1 MATSLG
7 TQNKGLIS
15 KYIPLLLK
23 PFFRTP
29 EQGAR
34 TSIYVASAPELESI
48 TGAYFAES
56 LPMPTKKQA
65 IDMTAAR
72 RLWDASTELLQDR

>member
-1 MATSLG
+1 MAG
-7 TQNKGLIS
+7 QHGLEGG
-15 KYIPLLLK
+15 PAVLH
-23 PFFRTP
+23 TP

-56 LPMPTKKQA
+56 LPAPTNRQA
-65 IDMTAAR
+65 IDMTAAA
-72 RLWDASTELLQDR
+72 RLWDASKELLQGR